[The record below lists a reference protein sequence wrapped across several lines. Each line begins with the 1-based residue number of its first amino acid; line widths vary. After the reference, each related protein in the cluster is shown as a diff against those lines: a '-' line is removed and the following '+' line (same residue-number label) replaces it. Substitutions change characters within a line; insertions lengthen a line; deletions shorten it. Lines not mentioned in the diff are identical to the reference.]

1 MGSSLETFMSF
12 SALGLSAPL
21 VQAVAQFDK
30 PTPVQLAAIPEALT
44 GGDLLFPADV
54 DVYVVNIFFMVPIF
68 MDIMFMQPPS
78 TGI

>member
-44 GGDLLFPADV
+44 GG
-54 DVYVVNIFFMVPIF
+54 
-68 MDIMFMQPPS
+68 
-78 TGI
+78 